1 MVDTAKLTGER
12 LEEFETDKA
21 ESNRRYDHAFSVVL
35 SHTSTMELQEFWR
48 LFTIGSRTSMNID
61 LGAGTRL
68 SDADM
73 QGGSPGRAVLE
84 RRQFEFAPENPM
96 FEHSLT
102 NITRTRSHHGQQ
114 QTLNADVNLGKT
126 TGGDSETSNPMF
138 MEGREEGG
146 AVAAV
151 ATA

>member
-1 MVDTAKLTGER
+1 MVDTARLSGER
-12 LEEFETDKA
+12 LAEFETDKA

-73 QGGSPGRAVLE
+73 QGGSPGR
-84 RRQFEFAPENPM
+84 QFELVPENPM

-102 NITRTRSHHGQQ
+102 NITRTRSHNGQQ
-114 QTLNADVNLGKT
+114 HALQQQSTRCG
-126 TGGDSETSNPMF
+126 ETHGNEARKPSRNH
-138 MEGREEGG
+138 RER
-146 AVAAV
+146 
-151 ATA
+151 